1 MHVVRRA
8 HNSSAID
15 AAPTPYASPLPPL
28 DVAGVAERNQ
38 NSFVLLIN
46 GERQALHICS
56 EPPSPRQHS
65 CHGMLPPLGR
75 RYLRGLPRGTVL
87 SAFEPVWG
95 ERWEPA
101 SDSSDG
107 GSAGSTTER
116 LRRIARVLPLSQAG
130 YAAQYIAHVKA
141 TASSDGLAIGDEGGA
156 AHTGRRLMSHLVE
169 AGLLCT
175 LSDDD
180 DGVPRLGCA
189 LRVAPR
195 EWTRVPTALLGPEA
209 IARAAGRGSGQV
221 VNAASVSDEA
231 WHLYELVRTSVPFAG
246 SAGSWAISNPFEY
259 RLLVCELPDDP
270 EGGGVPKMPSQRASD
285 DPAALLVAATS
296 DSTNGK
302 LDQRARCLPP
312 LAPGERREVKPLNDP
327 RRLPRERRL
336 AELRFV
342 QLLPTRSQPAQNV
355 GESASLD
362 DDRLDVG
369 VGVGSA
375 VGLWT
380 ASHGFVPTGTRSEED
395 HAAMSSAPHG
405 SGAQAASVTHL
416 DRVRHC
422 DRIVVGD
429 CAYDTA
435 DELHG

>member
-1 MHVVRRA
+1 MARVATVAASDAARRPPGWLVGERHVWRAPIGLQALVHVVRRA

-180 DGVPRLGCA
+180 DRA
-189 LRVAPR
+189 ASRTSLRVAPR

-246 SAGSWAISNPFEY
+246 SAGSWASTTRSSSSSTCYSCASCQMI
-259 RLLVCELPDDP
+259 RRA
-270 EGGGVPKMPSQRASD
+270 GVPKMPSQRASD

-302 LDQRARCLPP
+302 LDQRASR
-312 LAPGERREVKPLNDP
+312 
-327 RRLPRERRL
+327 
-336 AELRFV
+336 
-342 QLLPTRSQPAQNV
+342 
-355 GESASLD
+355 
-362 DDRLDVG
+362 
-369 VGVGSA
+369 
-375 VGLWT
+375 
-380 ASHGFVPTGTRSEED
+380 
-395 HAAMSSAPHG
+395 
-405 SGAQAASVTHL
+405 
-416 DRVRHC
+416 
-422 DRIVVGD
+422 
-429 CAYDTA
+429 
-435 DELHG
+435 